1 MPSYNKVVYGGK
13 VLIDLTNDTVDENSL
28 LEGYTAHKS
37 DGSVVSGKFKGGSEH
52 EEIDRILAFGL
63 TDGYKYY
70 LDDGTIVSN
79 SDAKQY
85 TLTKT
90 FSDDFSTCTTILRTT
105 QGEELGRTVKTY
117 SNGYLTITTL
127 DRYGQK
133 LVKEFSSDLK
143 LCTIRLYSPT
153 EKLLAKQEKR
163 FADDG
168 KTVETNVE
176 YYD

>member
-37 DGSVVSGKFKGGSEH
+37 DGSVISGKFKGGSEH
-52 EEIDRILAFGL
+52 EEIDRILTSGL

-70 LDDGTIVSN
+70 LDDGTIVST
-79 SDAKQY
+79 SDTRHY

-90 FSDDFSTCTTILRTT
+90 FSDDYSTCTTVLRTVE
-105 QGEELGRTVKTY
+105 GVELGRTVKTY
-117 SNGYLTITTL
+117 SNGYLTVTSI
-127 DRYGQK
+127 DRYSRK
-133 LVKEFSSDLK
+133 LVKKFSSDLK
-143 LCTIRLYSPT
+143 HCTTELYDSDET
-153 EKLLAKQEKR
+153 LLARQEKSI
-163 FADDG
+163 AEDG
-168 KTVETNVE
+168 KIIETIVE

>member
-37 DGSVVSGKFKGGSEH
+37 DGSVISGKFKGGSEH

-90 FSDDFSTCTTILRTT
+90 FSDDFSTCTTILRTM

-117 SNGYLTITTL
+117 SNGYLTVTTV
-127 DRYGQK
+127 DRYGRK
-133 LVKEFSSDLK
+133 LVKNFSPDLK
-143 LCTIRLYSPT
+143 LCTTELYDST
-153 EKLLAKQEKR
+153 EKLLARQEKSITG
-163 FADDG
+163 DG
-168 KTVETNVE
+168 KTIETIVE